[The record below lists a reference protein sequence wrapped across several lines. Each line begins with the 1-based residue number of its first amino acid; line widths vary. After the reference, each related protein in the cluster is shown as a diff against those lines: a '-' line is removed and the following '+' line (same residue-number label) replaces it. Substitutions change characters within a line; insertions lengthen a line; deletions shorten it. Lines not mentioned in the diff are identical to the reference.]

1 MRNKTN
7 LSLLA
12 LGLLLT
18 SLLATTACMSS
29 VSAGRQVADSE
40 ITASVKTRLAADP
53 DVAAINIDVDTLEGV
68 VTLSGLVKSQDERA
82 EAEELARG
90 TEHVKKVINNL
101 KVGDHS

>member
-1 MRNKTN
+1 MRSKAN

-12 LGLLLT
+12 LALLLT
-18 SLLATTACMSS
+18 SLLATACMSS
-29 VSAGRQVADSE
+29 VSPDRQVKDSE

-68 VTLSGLVKSQDERA
+68 VTLSGMVKSQQERA

-90 TEHVKKVINNL
+90 TEHVKRVINNL

>member
-1 MRNKTN
+1 MRSKAN

-18 SLLATTACMSS
+18 SLLATACMSS
-29 VSAGRQVADSE
+29 VSTGRQVAD
-40 ITASVKTRLAADP
+40 

-68 VTLSGLVKSQDERA
+68 VTLSGRVKSQDERA

-101 KVGDHS
+101 KVGDNS

>member
-1 MRNKTN
+1 MRSKTN

-18 SLLATTACMSS
+18 SLLATACMSS
-29 VSAGRQVADSE
+29 VSPERQVKDSE

-68 VTLSGLVKSQDERA
+68 VTLSGRVKTQDERA

-90 TEHVKKVINNL
+90 TEHVKRVINNL